1 MVPLCRR
8 SDSPPTFKLSIRP
21 ELRALRACGA
31 RLRSHQASIRASAF
45 AAAMPRLEGK
55 RACHVQL
62 CLVGVDRFQMRCK
75 DEFMD
80 PVYIG
85 GEAWLRE

>member
-1 MVPLCRR
+1 
-8 SDSPPTFKLSIRP
+8 
-21 ELRALRACGA
+21 
-31 RLRSHQASIRASAF
+31 
-45 AAAMPRLEGK
+45 MPRLEGK